1 MEVIVLAGGL
11 GTRLRSVVKEIPKC
25 LAPVNGRPF
34 LGYLLDWLVSQEVN
48 HVVFSVGYLREQVID
63 YVKSNQWSFTYD
75 FAVEEEPLGTGGG
88 IRLALGKCH
97 ESQVFV
103 VNGDTFYPVDLK
115 SIPFTFAIT
124 LALKPMKD
132 FDRYGS
138 VSVSEY
144 NPQPVVGNYFS
155 QDFAKNQFPTTST
168 KPAQSDPTSQP
179 SEKNYFS
186 GRYPKNQFFSVSTKP
201 TPSDPSSQPSEK
213 NHFFSVS
220 TKPTPSDP
228 SSHPSDENYFSQGFA
243 KNQFSSDSTRPSL
256 LIREF
261 KEKQYCSEGLINGGV
276 YAIDRGRL
284 ELGSLP
290 EKFSFEK
297 EVLEP
302 GAALGEVGGWVSDA
316 YFIDIGIP
324 EDYQKAQWAIPA
336 WFAVQK
342 ASEDILKANATT
354 LFLDRD
360 GVLNRH
366 ILGDYVRTPQMWEW
380 MPGILPALARW
391 SGKFKHIVLVTNQRG
406 VGKGVMTDAQLAQV
420 HAFMMQGVLEAGG
433 RIDLILACTS
443 VSEED
448 PRRKPNPG
456 MFYEACSLFPDIDAK
471 SSVMLGDA
479 PSDAAFAK
487 NCGMPFIL
495 LNPEAAS

>member
-25 LAPVNGRPF
+25 LAPICFRTPEGADSCPDPSFLPSRTPEGTDSCPERPF
-34 LGYLLDWLVSQEVN
+34 LGYLLDWLVNQGVE
-48 HVVFSVGYLREQVID
+48 HVVFSVGYLREQVIS
-63 YVKSNQWSFTYD
+63 YVEGHSWPFKYD
-75 FAVEEEPLGTGGG
+75 FAIEESPLGTGGG
-88 IRLALGKCH
+88 IRLALEKCY
-97 ESQVFV
+97 ENQVFV
-103 VNGDTFYPVDLK
+103 VNGDTFFPVQLK
-115 SIPFTFAIT
+115 DMPFASAVT

-138 VSVSEY
+138 VSV
-144 NPQPVVGNYFS
+144 
-155 QDFAKNQFPTTST
+155 AL
-168 KPAQSDPTSQP
+168 P
-179 SEKNYFS
+179 SEENYFS
-186 GRYPKNQFFSVSTKP
+186 GR
-201 TPSDPSSQPSEK
+201 DP
-213 NHFFSVS
+213 
-220 TKPTPSDP
+220 
-228 SSHPSDENYFSQGFA
+228 
-243 KNQFSSDSTRPSL
+243 KNQFSSDSTKLSHRGAL
-256 LIREF
+256 QVRAF
-261 KEKQYCSEGLINGGV
+261 QEKQHCAEGLINGGV

-284 ELGSLP
+284 DLGSLP
-290 EKFSFEK
+290 ERFSFEK

-302 GAALGEVGGWVSDA
+302 GAALGEIGGWVSGA

-324 EDYQKAQWAIPA
+324 EDYRKAQWAIPA

-342 ASEDILKANATT
+342 ASEEVLESEATT

-366 ILGDYVRTPQMWEW
+366 IEGDYVRNPQMWEW
-380 MPGILPALARW
+380 MPGIQQALAKWAR
-391 SGKFKHIVLVTNQRG
+391 KFTHIVLVTNQRG
-406 VGKGVMTDAQLAQV
+406 VGKGVMTDAGLAQV
-420 HAFMMQGVLEAGG
+420 HAHMMQGVLEAGG

-443 VSEED
+443 VSETD

-479 PSDAAFAK
+479 PSDAAFAR

>member
-63 YVKSNQWSFTYD
+63 YVQSNQWSFTYD

-179 SEKNYFS
+179 PEKNYFS

-201 TPSDPSSQPSEK
+201 TPSDPSSL
-213 NHFFSVS
+213 
-220 TKPTPSDP
+220 
-228 SSHPSDENYFSQGFA
+228 PSDENYFSQDFA

-302 GAALGEVGGWVSDA
+302 GAALGEVGGWVSDV

-391 SGKFKHIVLVTNQRG
+391 SGKFKRIVLVTNQRG

-420 HAFMMQGVLEAGG
+420 HAYMMQGVLEAGG

>member
-138 VSVSEY
+138 VSVV
-144 NPQPVVGNYFS
+144 QPVVGNYFS

-168 KPAQSDPTSQP
+168 DPTHEDNSTKPGQSDPTSQP
-179 SEKNYFS
+179 PENNYFS

-213 NHFFSVS
+213 N
-220 TKPTPSDP
+220 
-228 SSHPSDENYFSQGFA
+228 
-243 KNQFSSDSTRPSL
+243 QFSSDSTRL
-256 LIREF
+256 ALRVLEF

-391 SGKFKHIVLVTNQRG
+391 SGKFKRIVLVTNQRG

-420 HAFMMQGVLEAGG
+420 HAYMMQGVLEAGG